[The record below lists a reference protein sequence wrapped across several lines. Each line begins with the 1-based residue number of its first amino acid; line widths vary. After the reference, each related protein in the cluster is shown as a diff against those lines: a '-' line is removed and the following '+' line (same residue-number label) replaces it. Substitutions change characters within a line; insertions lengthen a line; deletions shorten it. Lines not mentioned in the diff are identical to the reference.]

1 MESQRNVVRV
11 SDVLIINAGLE
22 KSPKSRQL
30 WANPGWLPQEI
41 GITIEGNHIMC
52 IEGQQLQ
59 PFRNYRSTT
68 LYELVGLVAE
78 ISGTETQSSHL
89 VSFID
94 GMYPRAPCALYLLRL
109 HIVAG
114 SHPEPRTESQ
124 WHLFNDFVVAPV
136 DQREALD
143 FAPHWKTPVVL
154 IYQVSHA
161 RNSIDD
167 SWKKAIDIN
176 PLYYDGSMK

>member
-30 WANPGWLPQEI
+30 WANSGWLPHEI
-41 GITIEGNHIMC
+41 GITVEGNHIMC

-78 ISGTETQSSHL
+78 ISGAETQSSHL
-89 VSFID
+89 VSLID
-94 GMYPRAPCALYLLRL
+94 GMYPCALFSTISAKTSYSC
-109 HIVAG
+109 G
-114 SHPEPRTESQ
+114 
-124 WHLFNDFVVAPV
+124 
-136 DQREALD
+136 
-143 FAPHWKTPVVL
+143 FAPGT
-154 IYQVSHA
+154 S
-161 RNSIDD
+161 D
-167 SWKKAIDIN
+167 
-176 PLYYDGSMK
+176 

>member
-1 MESQRNVVRV
+1 MPKFSETLGLGFLGEQRSKGWCLGCKKYASMESQRNVVRV

-78 ISGTETQSSHL
+78 ISGTETQNSHL
-89 VSFID
+89 VSFIN
-94 GMYPRAPCALYLLRL
+94 GMYPCALFSTVIFDTSYSCG
-109 HIVAG
+109 I
-114 SHPEPRTESQ
+114 
-124 WHLFNDFVVAPV
+124 
-136 DQREALD
+136 
-143 FAPHWKTPVVL
+143 TPGA
-154 IYQVSHA
+154 S
-161 RNSIDD
+161 D
-167 SWKKAIDIN
+167 
-176 PLYYDGSMK
+176 

>member
-78 ISGTETQSSHL
+78 ISGTETQSPHL
-89 VSFID
+89 VSLIN
-94 GMYPRAPCALYLLRL
+94 GMYPCALFSTVVSDTSYSYGITPGASDCKPVASFQRLRGG
-109 HIVAG
+109 A
-114 SHPEPRTESQ
+114 SRSTRS
-124 WHLFNDFVVAPV
+124 
-136 DQREALD
+136 
-143 FAPHWKTPVVL
+143 T
-154 IYQVSHA
+154 
-161 RNSIDD
+161 
-167 SWKKAIDIN
+167 
-176 PLYYDGSMK
+176 